1 MFALFYVIA
10 IYISGS
16 LKYYER
22 NYTVQQERVV
32 NEYHSPLALMKSF
45 TVNNNYILLIKIFF
59 INRII
64 CILLIELVNI

>member
-1 MFALFYVIA
+1 MFVLFYVIA

-45 TVNNNYILLIKIFF
+45 TVNNNYIVNK
-59 INRII
+59 N
-64 CILLIELVNI
+64 ILY

>member
-1 MFALFYVIA
+1 MFVLFYVIA

-22 NYTVQQERVV
+22 NYTLRWERVV
-32 NEYHSPLALMKSF
+32 NEYHSPLMKSF

-59 INRII
+59 VNRII
-64 CILLIELVNI
+64 YILLIELFNI